1 MAALPL
7 TTPGAVATATAQLPP
22 SPQQEPPPAWALPLV
37 GGAAALLSL
46 LLTLPLLVRA
56 ARQHLKLS
64 GGYQRV
70 AAPLA
75 QTAATSAVVAYDSDD
90 EAITMAKD
98 AVFTFRQ
105 EIKEHRHR
113 LR

>member
-1 MAALPL
+1 M
-7 TTPGAVATATAQLPP
+7 
-22 SPQQEPPPAWALPLV
+22 

-46 LLTLPLLVRA
+46 LATLPLLVRA

-64 GGYQRV
+64 GGYQHV
-70 AAPLA
+70 APPLD
-75 QTAATSAVVAYDSDD
+75 QAAASSIGGYDSDD
-90 EAITMAKD
+90 EAIVASKD